1 MELQLSKAERVVR
14 MWGIPERRLRA
25 WLDAGVVAA
34 KPVGRG
40 RGSMRLMTDAS
51 LADAFLA
58 ARLLHDLPMGRVQ
71 SCLAA
76 ARPRY
81 GELFTVRAHAPYRIV
96 FQWKH
101 TDHEVQIAVA
111 MGPFFRTLK
120 ALRRAPGIAKIHRG
134 RKPKRWQDE
143 FAQLAAGIGTD
154 LRAVESRLPPIR
166 ETIRAYRT
174 SRRGAVHE
182 LRVTVPA

>member
-1 MELQLSKAERVVR
+1 MELQLSKAERIVR

-25 WLDAGVVAA
+25 WLDAGVVEA

-40 RGSMRLMTDAS
+40 RGSLRLMTDAS
-51 LADAFLA
+51 LMDAFLA

-81 GELFTVRAHAPYRIV
+81 HELFTVRGRVPHRIV
-96 FQWKH
+96 FQWQH
-101 TDHEVQIAVA
+101 TDHEGHVAVA
-111 MGPFFRTLK
+111 MGPFFRTLQ
-120 ALRRAPGIAKIHRG
+120 ALHRAPAIARVRRG

-143 FAQLAAGIGTD
+143 FAQLAAEIGTD
-154 LRAVESRLPPIR
+154 LRAAEPGLPAVR
-166 ETIRAYRT
+166 ETIRAYRAT
-174 SRRGAVHE
+174 RRRTLNE